1 MTYSYIH
8 RSVHYLIIFMGI
20 NIETHIWTICI
31 QDPEVVGLKWDVY
44 IKFFLGS
51 MQNKSQKDYKSQR

>member
-1 MTYSYIH
+1 
-8 RSVHYLIIFMGI
+8 MGI

-44 IKFFLGS
+44 MKFFLRS